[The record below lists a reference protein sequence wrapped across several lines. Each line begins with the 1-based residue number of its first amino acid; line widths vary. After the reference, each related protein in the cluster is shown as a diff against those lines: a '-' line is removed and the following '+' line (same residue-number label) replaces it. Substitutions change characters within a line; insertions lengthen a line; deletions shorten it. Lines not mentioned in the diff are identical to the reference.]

1 METGIAQLEY
11 QNLLGLGLPE
21 VPRQL
26 AGNGVVEGAATD
38 DVAMSLRRKP
48 RSGVMWP
55 TIFLFGGGIPSP
67 PLGGW
72 QLYLRFSNGR
82 VGFHEALMYWIII
95 VNCY

>member
-21 VPRQL
+21 MPRQL

-48 RSGVMWP
+48 GSGVMWP
-55 TIFLFGGGIPSP
+55 TIFLFGGGNP
-67 PLGGW
+67 PTHTHTGRLAALFAILQW
-72 QLYLRFSNGR
+72 QSGFS
-82 VGFHEALMYWIII
+82 
-95 VNCY
+95 